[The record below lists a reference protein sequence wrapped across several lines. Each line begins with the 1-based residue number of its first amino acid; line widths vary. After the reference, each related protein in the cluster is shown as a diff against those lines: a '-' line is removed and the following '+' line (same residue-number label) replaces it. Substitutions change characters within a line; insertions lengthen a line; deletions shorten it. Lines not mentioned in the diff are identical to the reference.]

1 MINLWSNDKKHNS
14 NAVNTNLDSRFVVTA
29 IILIIILI
37 LLPTGFK
44 SNQYVG
50 SIPAKVEILSV
61 DNDAVHSSGGIVL
74 QGHQLCRVKVLDGP
88 FNGQENDAVNIFMGK
103 LEVDKIFETGDKA
116 LATLDYQDDT
126 LEYVTLID
134 HYRLGVEMFLFLA
147 FAILLILYA
156 RTVGIKAVI
165 SFILTILAIW
175 KIMIPMFLKGF
186 SPVIV
191 ALFVVLFLTVIIV
204 FLVTGVNQKGIIAI
218 AGSFLGTFLTCIL
231 ALLFGHFFKIHGSV
245 MPYSESLLYSGFAH
259 LKLTEIFIAGIFI
272 ASSGALMDIAV
283 DISVSLYELVENNP
297 QTTRQQ
303 ATKSGFT
310 IGRSIVGT
318 MTTTLLL
325 AYSGGY
331 VALLMVFMAQGT
343 PVLNILNLRFVA
355 AEILHTLV
363 GSFGLVA
370 VAPFTALLAGYF
382 YTHQRHAGK

>member
-1 MINLWSNDKKHNS
+1 MTNLWSNFKSQTK
-14 NAVNTNLDSRFVVTA
+14 NTGKVNLDIRFVA
-29 IILIIILI
+29 IAIFLI
-37 LLPTGFK
+37 LLLIALPTGFK

-50 SIPAKVEILSV
+50 SMPAKVTILSV
-61 DNDAVHSSGGIVL
+61 DNDAVHSSGGVIL
-74 QGHQLCRVKVLDGP
+74 QGHQLCHVEILDGP
-88 FNGQENDAVNIFMGK
+88 FNGQKSDAVNIFMGK
-103 LEVDKIFETGDKA
+103 LETDKIFKVGDKA
-116 LATLDYQDDT
+116 LATLDYQGDN
-126 LEYVTLID
+126 LKYVTLID
-134 HYRLGVEMFLFLA
+134 HYRLGIEMLLFLA

-156 RTVGIKAVI
+156 RTVGVKAVI
-165 SFILTILAIW
+165 SFILTILTIW

-186 SPVIV
+186 SPIVV
-191 ALFVVLFLTVIIV
+191 ALVVVLFLTIIIV
-204 FLVTGVNQKGIIAI
+204 FLVTGVNKKGFIAI
-218 AGSFLGTFLTCIL
+218 AGSFLGTFLTCVL
-231 ALLFGHFFKIHGSV
+231 ALLFGYFFKIHGSV

-297 QTTRQQ
+297 NTTRQQ

-363 GSFGLVA
+363 GSFGLVT

-382 YTHQRHAGK
+382 YTHQRHTTK